1 MCCESSRSQKQ
12 SSPKLLLLS
21 LQEGTN
27 YFKYSGPTDTN
38 CGQTQSLPCGCKSVR
53 SPSDGERADFYIL
66 VEISSQHRALSW
78 WLIPAPPHLSRANA
92 LRFCQA
98 AASQGMLQRKFQG
111 ATRVL
116 HQREKTKQ
124 DIFFPP
130 PHLHSWG
137 ISSGASFNVG
147 GGRRQTLGVGCPFPW
162 TCHL

>member
-66 VEISSQHRALSW
+66 VETSSQHRALSW

-92 LRFCQA
+92 LHFCHA
-98 AASQGMLQRKFQG
+98 AASQGMLQRKFQEQLEYCSKE
-111 ATRVL
+111 R
-116 HQREKTKQ
+116 KQ
-124 DIFFPP
+124 NKIFSFL
-130 PHLHSWG
+130 PHTSTPR
-137 ISSGASFNVG
+137 ASF
-147 GGRRQTLGVGCPFPW
+147 QKL
-162 TCHL
+162 H